1 MTMASCS
8 KIYTYLI
15 QHEYRYE
22 LDAIYV
28 QEYLKL
34 REQKRRKG
42 QIISPEL

>member
-1 MTMASCS
+1 MNIDMN
-8 KIYTYLI
+8 
-15 QHEYRYE
+15 
-22 LDAIYV
+22 AIYV